1 MSDDIKQLALETEQ
15 HMNMAIEAMESDFQ
29 SIRTGRASPALV
41 EKMHVEYYGTH
52 VTLQSMATI
61 SVPEPQMLMIKPFDP
76 STIKIIEKAISASD
90 LKLTPSNDGK
100 VIRLVLPALTLERR
114 KEIAKHVH
122 KRLEE
127 AKVAVRN
134 ARREAMETLKEYE
147 EGDLISED
155 DHKRGKAEIEALTHK
170 LTGRADEIAVR
181 KEKEITEL

>member
-1 MSDDIKQLALETEQ
+1 MSDDIKDLVLETEQ
-15 HMNMAIEAMESDFQ
+15 RMNKALEAMENDFLT
-29 SIRTGRASPALV
+29 IRTGRASPALV
-41 EKMHVEYYGTH
+41 ERLHVEYFGTY

-76 STIKIIEKAISASD
+76 STIKLIEKAISASD
-90 LKLTPSNDGK
+90 LKLTPNNDGK
-100 VIRLVLPALTLERR
+100 VIRLVLPPLTLERR

-134 ARREAMETLKEYE
+134 VRREAMETLKEYE

-155 DHKRGKAEIEALTHK
+155 DHKRGKQDMEGLTHK
-170 LTGRADEIAVR
+170 VTGKADDIAAR